1 MNNDEIIKTNWYHG
15 TKSDCFENWLI
26 PPPSIPDEPSIH
38 KGIFFTSNIE
48 YAKFVGKNIAQ
59 ISLSKEIK
67 ILNTVHDKENTEIL
81 RKSIIE
87 KNSIFTPL
95 NNFEYD
101 YWHKGW
107 LSGDVLRM
115 DGSEKDEE
123 CIELRYEID
132 KLKQKYM
139 DEPYQFSEKVAQ
151 NISYQLMTRCYI
163 ETICQE
169 AKQLE
174 FDAIFGYEVD
184 KHSIHGKKQ
193 AQPWLCIFD
202 NSKISKPTWLPYSD
216 PNS

>member
-59 ISLSKEIK
+59 ISLNKEIK
-67 ILNTVHDKENTEIL
+67 ILNTVHDKKNTENL
-81 RKSIIE
+81 RNSIIA

-95 NNFEYD
+95 HNFEYD
-101 YWHKGW
+101 YWHEGW
-107 LSGDVLRM
+107 RSGDVLRM
-115 DGSEKDEE
+115 DGTGKEEE

-139 DEPYQFSEKVAQ
+139 DELPQFSEEYVLR
-151 NISYQLMTRCYI
+151 ISNQLMTRRYI

-184 KHSIHGKKQ
+184 RHSIHGIKQ